1 MELKNKLEINKALIE
16 AFQYHKKNNF
26 KDAENIYQKILKNN
40 PKHFETIFYLGTLY
54 SQLKKYDLAEPLFQ
68 KAILINPSF
77 KDTYQNL
84 GFMYQQ
90 LGDYQKAKKY
100 YEKLIQIDPENIKV
114 YYILGV
120 IYQKLGII
128 EKAKDYFKKVIKIDP
143 NYIDAHN
150 NLGICYQQ
158 SESYL
163 NAINSYIDALRVNPN
178 YIISLNN
185 LSLVLKSIKFTNL
198 QNNDLLKIKKIFL
211 FLFKKNNIN
220 HSEIFNNAKLF
231 LFNEEEKK
239 YIKKTIY
246 SKSKLLNNEIIKEKC
261 EDEFFHL
268 LLQKSLVIDKFLE
281 NLLIK
286 IRFELIYFFKK
297 KNIKLIKKYKKFF
310 ISLAEQCWLNEYIY
324 YQTAE
329 EVKFIDELKKKLEN
343 NNQVNE
349 EEIIILSC
357 YFPLYKSNIIT
368 KKILNYKSSNDLF
381 NNLILIQVKEPLN
394 EIRLKNSIKS
404 LNKISDSV
412 SKKVRDQY
420 EDNPYPRWKYCYQYM
435 PENFITILNNEI
447 EPNKVKYDN
456 KFIKPEVLIAGCG
469 TGNHLIHASKYKNA
483 KITGIDLSL
492 SSLAY
497 AKRKIEELSLN
508 NIDIIHADIL
518 DLKNLNK
525 EFDIIESVGTI
536 HHMKDPVEG
545 LKILLQILKPHGYLK
560 IGLYSELARDYVVK
574 SRELIKKKQFN
585 NNIEDIRECR
595 KLIFNEKDN
604 SIIQNITKR
613 ADFYSTSNVRDLIFH
628 VQEHRFTIPEI
639 SKIIKNLDLEFLGFN
654 NSLIKSKF
662 LKSNSRDKILSLK
675 DWDLFENKNPTT
687 FVGMYQFWV
696 KKII

>member
-1 MELKNKLEINKALIE
+1 MELKNNLEIKNALIE
-16 AFQYHKKNNF
+16 AFQNHKKNNF

-40 PKHFETIFYLGTLY
+40 PQHFETIFYLGTLY

-90 LGDYQKAKKY
+90 LGDYQKAIKY
-100 YEKLIQIDPENIKV
+100 YEKLIQIDPQNIKV
-114 YYILGV
+114 YYILGL

-128 EKAKDYFKKVIKIDP
+128 EKALDYLKKVIKIDP
-143 NYIDAHN
+143 SHIDAHN
-150 NLGICYQQ
+150 NLGTCYQQ
-158 SESYL
+158 SENYL
-163 NAINSYIDALRVNPN
+163 NAINSYINALRIDPN
-178 YIISLNN
+178 YVASLNN

-198 QNNDLLKIKKIFL
+198 QDNDLLQIKKIFL

-220 HSEIFNNAKLF
+220 HTEIFGNAKLF
-231 LFNEEEKK
+231 LFNEDEQK
-239 YIKKTIY
+239 YIKKIIH
-246 SKSKLLNNEIIKEKC
+246 SESELLNNKIIKEKC
-261 EDEFFHL
+261 DEEFFHL
-268 LLQKSLVIDKFLE
+268 LLKKSLVVDKFLE
-281 NLLIK
+281 NLLTK
-286 IRFELIYFFKK
+286 IRFQLIYFFKK
-297 KNIKLIKKYKKFF
+297 KNLKLINKYKKFF

-329 EVKFIDELKKKLEN
+329 EVAFIDELKKKLEN
-343 NNQVNE
+343 NNQINE
-349 EEIIILSC
+349 IEIIILSC
-357 YFPLYKSNIIT
+357 YFPLYRSDIIK
-368 KKILNYKSSNDLF
+368 KKILNYKSSNNLF

-394 EIRLKNSIKS
+394 EIKLKNSIKS
-404 LNKISDSV
+404 LNKISDTV

-420 EDNPYPRWKYCYQYM
+420 EDNPYPRWKCCYQYI
-435 PENFITILNNEI
+435 PDDFISILNNEI

-456 KFIKPEVLIAGCG
+456 EFEKPEVLIAGCG

-483 KITGIDLSL
+483 KITGVDLSL

-497 AKRKIEELSLN
+497 AKRKIKELSLN

-525 EFDIIESVGTI
+525 KFDVIESVGTI
-536 HHMKDPVEG
+536 HHMKNPIEG

-560 IGLYSELARDYVVK
+560 IGLYSEIARDYVIK
-574 SRELIKKKQFN
+574 SRELIKEKKFKN
-585 NNIEDIRECR
+585 TIEDIRECR
-595 KLIFNEKDN
+595 KLIFNKKDN
-604 SIIQNITKR
+604 SIIQKITKR

-662 LKSNSRDKILSLK
+662 LKSNSKNKILSLK
-675 DWDLFENKNPTT
+675 DWDLFENKNPET
-687 FVGMYQFWV
+687 FVGMYQFWL
-696 KKII
+696 KKN